1 MCTAVLLDDVTVDAA
16 LMKSIRGDG
25 GDAMAM
31 WCPLMFRT
39 AFRVLRAA
47 DRTPALGRHGFAV
60 LFVRFRRDVWDQ
72 PHTLHTIWSI
82 YNCCLVTNVPC
93 VSNEEML

>member
-1 MCTAVLLDDVTVDAA
+1 
-16 LMKSIRGDG
+16 
-25 GDAMAM
+25 
-31 WCPLMFRT
+31 MFRT

-72 PHTLHTIWSI
+72 PHTLQAIWSMLMEKYATVALLRI
-82 YNCCLVTNVPC
+82 LPYVI
-93 VSNEEML
+93 NEELL